1 MSDIITHADL
11 VRLGYTT
18 PKAPTPA
25 PKGAPTSSQAGLA
38 SYKTRVIG
46 GPIVRSPRAAVAS

>member
-1 MSDIITHADL
+1 MSDVITHADL
-11 VRLGYTT
+11 VRLGYAT

-46 GPIVRSPRAAVAS
+46 GPLVREPR

>member
-18 PKAPTPA
+18 PKSPTPA
-25 PKGAPTSSQAGLA
+25 QAGAPASSQAGLA

-46 GPIVRSPRAAVAS
+46 GPLVREPRAAVAS

>member
-1 MSDIITHADL
+1 MSDVITHADL
-11 VRLGYTT
+11 VRLGYAT

-46 GPIVRSPRAAVAS
+46 GPIVRSSRAAVAS